1 MKFNKVLTLFAA
13 LGLTATTALAD
24 EILHVASVTHDA
36 TTTNYETLTDA
47 LEAAQDDDVITL
59 LSNVNLTNVLTVNKN
74 ITLDLA
80 GYTIDRGLA
89 NSETAESNGNVINV
103 DYDCTLT
110 LDDSSVDK
118 TGTITGGYNNSYS
131 GGVYV
136 KGTFVM
142 NAGTITGN
150 QTTGGGGGV
159 YTRGT
164 FTMNGG
170 AIAGNLAN
178 KSYGGGV
185 YVQHEF
191 YMNGGTIAENR
202 CNASGWPLKIDSDV
216 AGGVY
221 VKYGCHFY
229 ISGAPKITGN
239 VHSLG
244 DASEPTASDL
254 CFERYGEDFIGLTGA
269 LTEGASIGIR
279 SKSVNTFTNG
289 WSTNMGTNKP
299 SDYFFSNNGYRVEI
313 SDEGEATLTSDI
325 SDLQAEIDA
334 AEDGSTITL
343 QKDYVSLSGDNQL
356 LLRGRALTLDLNG
369 HTIDYSANNTSS
381 CIIRCEEGT
390 TLTLKDSG
398 GEGKLIGNPEKSY
411 FYGISY
417 GNAAADGTLNSFT
430 MEGGTISGCENAG
443 VYVYSCVF
451 TMKGGA
457 ISDNVGYG
465 VYVDSNSDMILSDGE
480 ISNNGKSG
488 VYFSSYNR
496 IFTMTGGKINNNHG
510 SNGAG
515 VYISSGTFYME
526 GGEISGNISQ
536 YSGAGLFCSSNFFMT
551 GGKITDNHCASSS
564 IYSPGGVYAS
574 WGITISGKVTIIG
587 NTQGDSYTEN
597 NMYPSSSQMITISAP
612 LDTASR
618 IGALYISSDE
628 YLPTANL
635 TKGFAEYAHWGNF
648 VVDGGSNCRLATD
661 GEELVWTS
669 MTNEDMSHTVTFM
682 DGETTLLTEY
692 VKVAENAHAVE
703 PITPTKEGYVFV
715 DWTQNDLSYDFSTAV
730 TGDITLT
737 AVWTKNLTAD
747 NIADIDAQTYTGS
760 AIEPEVVVTD
770 GETTLTLG
778 TDYTVSY
785 SDNINAGTAKVTV
798 TGIGNYTEIVEKT
811 FTINRAEPTYTAPTA
826 QTIACNQTLA
836 DIELPEGFEFENV
849 ETEIAVGSTKIVTLK
864 YTPSDVDNYEVVTGI
879 ELSVTKTGHSFTNYV
894 YNNDATEL
902 ADGTETAVCDHGC
915 GATDTRTAE
924 GTKLPGTVTAVNN
937 VEAEKQHAKKYLENG
952 ILIIEVNGVKY
963 DVTGRVIK

>member
-1 MKFNKVLTLFAA
+1 MKFNKLLTLFVA
-13 LGLTATTALAD
+13 LGLTATTAWAT
-24 EILHVASVTHDA
+24 IIPTVSVTHEA
-36 TTTNYETLTDA
+36 TTTNYETLPDA
-47 LEAAQDDDVITL
+47 LEAAQDGDVITL
-59 LSNVNLTNVLTVNKN
+59 LSDINLSTALTVEKS

-103 DYDCTLT
+103 NYGCTLT
-110 LDDSSVDK
+110 LDDSSADK
-118 TGTITGGYNNSYS
+118 TGTITGGYNDSNS

-136 KGTFVM
+136 KGTFIM
-142 NAGTITGN
+142 NGGTITGN
-150 QTTGGGGGV
+150 QTTSGGGGV
-159 YTRGT
+159 FVLGTFTMNDGAITRNQTSTQGGGVYVQGT

-170 AIAGNLAN
+170 AITENRSNYSGGWLGASADV
-178 KSYGGGV
+178 GGGV
-185 YVQHEF
+185 FV
-191 YMNGGTIAENR
+191 G
-202 CNASGWPLKIDSDV
+202 
-216 AGGVY
+216 
-221 VKYGCHFY
+221 YGNHFY
-229 ISGAPKITGN
+229 VSGAPKITGN
-239 VHSLG
+239 VFSLNG
-244 DASEPTASDL
+244 TGEPSAADL
-254 CFERYGEDFIGLTGA
+254 YFTRLDEDFIELTGA

-279 SKSVNTFTNG
+279 SKSAYSLTSK
-289 WSTNMGTNKP
+289 WSTYMGTNKP
-299 SDYFFSNNGYRVEI
+299 SDYLFSNNGYRVGI

-325 SDLQAEIDA
+325 LDLQAEIDA

-369 HTIDYSANNTSS
+369 HTIDYSANTISS
-381 CIIRCEEGT
+381 CIIRCDEGT

-398 GEGKLIGNPEKSY
+398 GEGKLIGNPDKSY
-411 FYGISY
+411 LYGISY

-430 MEGGTISGCENAG
+430 MEGGTISGCSSAG
-443 VYVYSCVF
+443 VYVYTCVF
-451 TMKGGA
+451 TMNGGA

-465 VYVDSNSDMILSDGE
+465 VEVSSNSDMILSDGE

-488 VYFSSYNR
+488 VYFSSYEHT
-496 IFTMTGGKINNNHG
+496 FTMTGGKINNNHG
-510 SNGAG
+510 SSGGG
-515 VYISSGTFYME
+515 VNIGGGTFDMK
-526 GGEISGNISQ
+526 GGEISGNTSN
-536 YSGAGLFCSSNFFMT
+536 YYGGGLYCSTNFIMS
-551 GGKITDNHCASSS
+551 GGKITGNHCTANY
-564 IYSPGGVYAS
+564 IYNAGGVYAS
-574 WGITISGKVTIIG
+574 LGLTISGNVTITG

-597 NMYPSSSQMITISAP
+597 NMYLSTSQKITIDAP

-618 IGALYISSDE
+618 IGALYISDDE
-628 YLPTANL
+628 YLPTSNV
-635 TKGFAEYAHWGNF
+635 TSGFAEYAHWENF
-648 VVDGGSNCRLATD
+648 VVDEGSNCRLATD

-692 VKVAENAHAVE
+692 VKVAENAHAVA
-703 PITPTKEGYVFV
+703 PIVPTKDGLSFV
-715 DWTQNDLSYDFSTAV
+715 GWMLNDEVYDFSTAV

-737 AVWTKNLTAD
+737 AVWAKNLTAD

-778 TDYTVSY
+778 TDYTVAY

-924 GTKLPGTVTAVNN
+924 GTILPGTVTAVNN
-937 VEAEKQHAKKYLENG
+937 VEAEKQHAKKYIENG
-952 ILIIEVNGVKY
+952 MLIIEVNGVKY
-963 DVTGRVIK
+963 DVTGRVVK

>member
-1 MKFNKVLTLFAA
+1 MKFNKLLTFFVA
-13 LGLTATTALAD
+13 LGLTATTAWAT
-24 EILHVASVTHDA
+24 IIPTVSVTHEA

-59 LSNVNLTNVLTVNKN
+59 LSDVNLTDVLTVNKN

-89 NSETAESNGNVINV
+89 NSETAESNGNVININ
-103 DYDCTLT
+103 YDCTLT
-110 LDDSSVDK
+110 LDDSSADK

-136 KGTFVM
+136 KGTFIM

-150 QTTGGGGGV
+150 QSSDRGGGV
-159 YTRGT
+159 YVLGTFTMNDGAITRNQASNQGGGVYLQGT

-170 AIAGNLAN
+170 AITENRSNYSGGWWGASADENV
-178 KSYGGGV
+178 GGGV
-185 YVQHEF
+185 FV
-191 YMNGGTIAENR
+191 G
-202 CNASGWPLKIDSDV
+202 
-216 AGGVY
+216 
-221 VKYGCHFY
+221 YGNHFY
-229 ISGAPKITGN
+229 VSGAPKITGN
-239 VHSLG
+239 VFSLSG
-244 DASEPTASDL
+244 TGEPSAADL
-254 CFERYGEDFIGLTGA
+254 CFSRLDEDFIGLTGA

-279 SKSVNTFTNG
+279 SKSAYTLTSE
-289 WSTNMGTNKP
+289 WSTYMGTNKP
-299 SDYFFSNNGYRVEI
+299 SDYLFSNNGYRIGV
-313 SDEGEATLTSDI
+313 SNEGEATLTSDI
-325 SDLQAEIDA
+325 LDLQAEIDA

-369 HTIDYSANNTSS
+369 HTIDYSANNISS

-398 GEGKLIGNPEKSY
+398 GEGKLIGNPDKSY

-430 MEGGTISGCENAG
+430 MEGGTISGCSSAG

-451 TMKGGA
+451 TMKGGT
-457 ISDNVGYG
+457 ISGNVGYG
-465 VYVDSNSDMILSDGE
+465 VNVDSNSDMILSDGE

-488 VYFSSYNR
+488 VYFSSYNQT
-496 IFTMTGGKINNNHG
+496 FTMTGGKITNNYG
-510 SNGAG
+510 SCGAG
-515 VYISSGTFYME
+515 VYIGGGTFYME
-526 GGEISGNISQ
+526 GGEISGNISN
-536 YSGAGLFCSSNFFMT
+536 YYGGGLYCSSNVIMS

-564 IYSPGGVYAS
+564 IYNSGGVYAS
-574 WGITISGKVTIIG
+574 NGITISGNVTITG
-587 NTQGDSYTEN
+587 NTQGDSDTEN
-597 NMYPSSSQMITISAP
+597 NMYLAPSQMITIDAP

-618 IGALYISSDE
+618 IGVLYSSSDE

-635 TKGFAEYAHWGNF
+635 TSGFAEYAHWENF
-648 VVDGGSNCRLATD
+648 VVDEGSNCRLATD

-669 MTNEDMSHTVTFM
+669 MTNEDMSHAVTFM

-703 PITPTKEGYVFV
+703 PIVPTKDGLSFV
-715 DWTQNDLSYDFSTAV
+715 GWMLNDEVYDFSTAV

-737 AVWTKNLTAD
+737 AVWAKNLTAD

-770 GETTLTLG
+770 GETTLALG
-778 TDYTVSY
+778 TDYTVVY
-785 SDNINAGTAKVTV
+785 SDNINAGTATVTI
-798 TGIGNYTEIVEKT
+798 TGIGNYSGTVEKT

-879 ELSVTKTGHSFTNYV
+879 ELSVTKTDHSFTNYV

-924 GTKLPGTVTAVNN
+924 GTKLPGSVTAVNN

-963 DVTGRVIK
+963 DVTGRVVK

>member
-1 MKFNKVLTLFAA
+1 MIIRKLLTLFAA
-13 LGLTATTALAD
+13 LGLTATTALAG
-24 EILHVASVTHDA
+24 EIIPVASVKHEA

-47 LEAAQDDDVITL
+47 LDAAQAGDVITL
-59 LSNVNLTNVLTVNKN
+59 LSNVNLTTVLTVNKD

-89 NSETAESNGNVINV
+89 NSENAESNGNVINV
-103 DYDCTLT
+103 DYNCTLT
-110 LDDSSVDK
+110 LDDSSEDK

-136 KGTFVM
+136 NGTFVM
-142 NAGTITGN
+142 NAGTITEN
-150 QTTGGGGGV
+150 KTTKGGGGV
-159 YTRGT
+159 FARGT

-170 AIAGNLAN
+170 AIAENLAN

-185 YVQHEF
+185 YVQGEF
-191 YMNGGTIAENR
+191 YMNGGTITENR
-202 CNASGWPLKIDSDV
+202 CNANDWPLKIDSDV

-221 VKYGCHFY
+221 VRYGCHFY

-289 WSTNMGTNKP
+289 WSTYMGTNKP
-299 SDYFFSNNGYRVEI
+299 SDYFFSNNGYRVKI

-325 SDLQAEIDA
+325 RDLQAEIDA

-343 QKDYVSLSGDNQL
+343 QKDYVSLSGDKYL
-356 LLRGRALTLDLNG
+356 FLHGRTLTIDLNG
-369 HTIDYSANNTSS
+369 HTIDYSANTESS
-381 CIIRCEEGT
+381 SIIYCDGST
-390 TLTLKDSG
+390 NLTLKDSG
-398 GEGKLIGNPEKSY
+398 GEGKLIGNPDKSY
-411 FYGISY
+411 FYGIQFN
-417 GNAAADGTLNSFT
+417 NAASKETPNTFT
-430 MEGGTISGCENAG
+430 MEGGTISGCSYTG
-443 VYVYSCVF
+443 VYVYECVF

-457 ISDNVGYG
+457 ISSNVGYG
-465 VYVDSNSDMILSDGE
+465 VNVGSDSDMILSDGE
-480 ISNNGKSG
+480 ISNNGNSG
-488 VYFSSYNR
+488 VYFSSYEHT
-496 IFTMTGGKINNNHG
+496 FTMTGGKINNNHG

-536 YSGAGLFCSSNFFMT
+536 YSGAGLFCSTNFFMT

-574 WGITISGKVTIIG
+574 FGITISGKVTITG

-597 NMYPSSSQMITISAP
+597 NMYPSSYQKITINAP
-612 LDTASR
+612 LDKASR

-628 YLPTANL
+628 YLPTDNL
-635 TKGFAEYAHWGNF
+635 TSGFAEYAHWENF
-648 VVDGGSNCRLATD
+648 VVDGGSNCRFATD

-669 MTNEDMSHTVTFM
+669 MTNDDLSHAVTFM

-770 GETTLTLG
+770 GSKTLTLN

-785 SDNINAGTAKVTV
+785 SDNINVGTATV
-798 TGIGNYTEIVEKT
+798 TITGINNYSGTVEKAFVIGKAT
-811 FTINRAEPTYTAPTA
+811 PVVTAPTA
-826 QTIACNQTLA
+826 NTLTYNGNEQELVTAGSTDFGTVLYSLDGTNYSA
-836 DIELPEGFEFENV
+836 DIPTATDAGTYTV
-849 ETEIAVGSTKIVTLK
+849 YYKVDTDK
-864 YTPSDVDNYEVVTGI
+864 YYYAPQMVEVVI
-879 ELSVTKTGHSFTNYV
+879 
-894 YNNDATEL
+894 
-902 ADGTETAVCDHGC
+902 ETATSIEDAKADKSTNSNVWYDLNGRRLA
-915 GATDTRTAE
+915 GKPSAR
-924 GTKLPGTVTAVNN
+924 GIYINN
-937 VEAEKQHAKKYLENG
+937 GEKV
-952 ILIIEVNGVKY
+952 LIK
-963 DVTGRVIK
+963 